1 MNCFQTQGSDTLKTI
16 LIICPFLTILPIHSS
31 YFYSVDALVQHTG
44 CSANTKSQM
53 IEYQTGM
60 KLMLIGII
68 IACFVWIKT
77 LKSIISRELTM
88 ILNRQIIKSKLVINA
103 NWPSRC
109 WTRTEAVSWLKDKR
123 PAVIYCYFCQKHCN
137 IVISYFVA
145 PQNSTYQQVFQ
156 KNTPWKYICSHIK
169 SVIAC

>member
-1 MNCFQTQGSDTLKTI
+1 MVYALPILGKWGSGVWRADELFPDTRLRYIDINI
-16 LIICPFLTILPIHSS
+16 LIICPFLTILPIQSS

-60 KLMLIGII
+60 TLMLIGII
-68 IACFVWIKT
+68 IAFFVWIKT
-77 LKSIISRELTM
+77 LKSIISCELTM

-109 WTRTEAVSWLKDKR
+109 WTELRLLADWKTNTQLS
-123 PAVIYCYFCQKHCN
+123 F
-137 IVISYFVA
+137 IVISV
-145 PQNSTYQQVFQ
+145 
-156 KNTPWKYICSHIK
+156 K
-169 SVIAC
+169 SIVISWSLLL